1 MILEEK
7 QIKKLTLW
15 YNSYLAMETTVS
27 LDFENGIVG
36 YKSNFSD
43 GRHFE
48 SSEGFSLRYKH
59 LLDNFEDYAKST
71 LSWKP
76 YYGAGKCIDGYYW
89 KLTLEF
95 VDGAIFESRG
105 ENGKPEQFDEL
116 VERIEMIIEKPIA
129 YRYNESQ

>member
-1 MILEEK
+1 MIIEEYR
-7 QIKKLTLW
+7 IRKLTLR
-15 YNSYLAMETTVS
+15 YNSFLAMESTVC

-36 YKSNFSD
+36 YKSNFID
-43 GRHFE
+43 VRIFE
-48 SSEGFSLRYKH
+48 VSEGFSLRFKH
-59 LLDNFEDYAKST
+59 LLNQFEDYAKST